1 MTESKHF
8 KRKKKTVLNIYTVCN
23 EFFFLIDLAVESK
36 LDFSLV
42 FVYFNFLKNCPLK
55 HSLFSSIRFS
65 SLDSMRKEYCL
76 LPPAGET
83 VSLRYL

>member
-8 KRKKKTVLNIYTVCN
+8 KRKKKLSSIFIQFAMS
-23 EFFFLIDLAVESK
+23 FFFLIDLAVESK